1 MGLILKR
8 VTVGMLA
15 SNSYIVGDEES
26 KEAILIDAGDE
37 PERLLSELAS
47 SQLKLKAIVATHG
60 HFDHVLA
67 VDHVR
72 NKTGAPFY
80 LHGADAPIL
89 ASMQQRARMLLGLEL
104 GPPPLVDKYLKEGD
118 VLTVGRYTFEVLH
131 TPGHSP
137 GSICL
142 IGNGL
147 LFSGD
152 TLFAGSI
159 GRTDTPGGNFLL
171 LAESVI
177 KKLFALPDA
186 TRVYPG
192 HGPDTTIGDEKSSN
206 LINALLGGIHH
217 A

>member
-1 MGLILKR
+1 
-8 VTVGMLA
+8 VGMLA

-37 PERLLSELAS
+37 PERLLGELAS
-47 SQLKLKAIVATHG
+47 SDLKLKAIVATHG

-67 VDHVR
+67 VDYIR
-72 NKTGAPFY
+72 KRTGAPFY

-89 ASMQQRARMLLGLEL
+89 ASMQERARLLLGLEL
-104 GPPPLVDKYLKEGD
+104 GPPPRVDKYLKEGD
-118 VLTVGRYTFEVLH
+118 EFTIGRYTFEVLH

-142 IGNGL
+142 LGENV

-171 LAESVI
+171 LAESVT
-177 KKLFALPDA
+177 KKLFALPEN

-192 HGPDTTIGDEKSSN
+192 HGPDTSIGDEKSSN
-206 LINALLGGIHH
+206 LINALLGGIYH